1 MDRVLAVALA
11 LALAAFPPE
20 ARAEAPKVCFEP
32 ARPCAGFK
40 ANDLSFPLANDG
52 RARAEQRS
60 APFFAVILKTAKGC
74 TVKRAEADEIQALF
88 PDRKVFHSRFECDGD
103 VENNVSYSNLDP
115 RAGFIAVYAG
125 EGRAAAGEMLARVKA
140 MKRFPGA
147 NLRGMQVIYNS
158 P

>member
-11 LALAAFPPE
+11 LALAAFPPA

-52 RARAEQRS
+52 KARAEQRS
-60 APFFAVILKTAKGC
+60 APFFAVILRTAKGC
-74 TVKRAEADEIQALF
+74 TVK
-88 PDRKVFHSRFECDGD
+88 
-103 VENNVSYSNLDP
+103 
-115 RAGFIAVYAG
+115 
-125 EGRAAAGEMLARVKA
+125 RAAAGEMLARVKS
-140 MKRFPGA
+140 MNRFPGA